1 MKHSIQA
8 IVVRK
13 RRAYLD
19 QSDPVR
25 MNLALHI
32 KNFGPI
38 SNANIALK
46 PLTVLVGPNNSG
58 KSYAAMLIHSVV
70 SACAL
75 PNPSAHRTSLPA
87 RSLDRFLV
95 IHDKI
100 EELHDKIEMNEKK
113 EMVLPDSLINEIAES
128 WFETILNNNLLEKI
142 KHNFT
147 SKPKDLVRITET
159 NFNISIFN
167 SNQIHVGWKNNKW
180 SVSDFPMLN
189 LKIIFKTKSG
199 ASRLIST
206 NNNSDGSI
214 TCTLAARLPGHV
226 RSSILSEVLYSL
238 IDDKIRRGIPPQSHY
253 LPAARSGILQGHRAI
268 TASIIRDAP
277 YAGIK
282 GTQVPPLSGVVA
294 DFISTIITMPPHEGE
309 FYRQAEDLESN
320 ILGGQIRRVGDKHRL
335 SEIKYNFL
343 EHEIPLHKT
352 SSTVS
357 EMSPLILYLKHI
369 VSKGSLLIIEEPE
382 AHLHPSNQVILAR
395 HIARLIRSDLNIL
408 LTTHSQPL
416 LEQLS
421 LLLQASKVD
430 QKTRKDMGLDPDEF
444 LLEDEV
450 SPYLFTQTA
459 PGNHTAVPIECS
471 GDEGISQ
478 EEFVKVQDALYNQTI
493 CVEQKMLP
501 RTPA

>member
-1 MKHSIQA
+1 M
-8 IVVRK
+8 
-13 RRAYLD
+13 D
-19 QSDPVR
+19 
-25 MNLALHI
+25 LALHI

-38 SNANIALK
+38 SNATITLK

-58 KSYAAMLIHSVV
+58 KSYAAMLIHSAV
-70 SACAL
+70 SAFAL
-75 PNPSAHRTSLPA
+75 SNPPDHRTSLPT
-87 RSLDRFLV
+87 RSRDRFIV

-100 EELHDKIEMNEKK
+100 EKLHDKIEKLHDKIGKK

-128 WFETILNNNLLEKI
+128 WFEMILNNDLLEQI

-147 SKPKDLVRITET
+147 SEPKDLVRITEAD
-159 NFNISIFN
+159 FNIGLFN

-180 SVSDFPMLN
+180 SVSDVPMLN
-189 LKIIFKTKSG
+189 LKIIVKAKNDMPSLTS
-199 ASRLIST
+199 A

-214 TCTLAARLPGHV
+214 TYTLASRLPG
-226 RSSILSEVLYSL
+226 RIRTSILSEKLYS
-238 IDDKIRRGIPPQSHY
+238 IINGKIRRGIPPQSYY

-294 DFISTIITMPPHEGE
+294 DFISTIITMPPHKGE
-309 FYRQAEDLESN
+309 FYTQAEDLESN
-320 ILGGQIRRVGDKHRL
+320 ILDGQILRVGDKYRL

-343 EHEIPLHKT
+343 DHEIPLHKT

-382 AHLHPSNQVILAR
+382 AHLHPAKQVILAR
-395 HIARLIRSDLNIL
+395 HIARLIRSGLNIL
-408 LTTHSQPL
+408 ITTHSQPL

-430 QKTRKDMGLDPDEF
+430 QKTRKDMGFNHDEF

-450 SPYLFTQTA
+450 SSYLFTQIA
-459 PGNHTAVPIECS
+459 PGNHTVVPIECS

-478 EEFVKVQDALYNQTI
+478 EEFVKVQDVLYNQTI
-493 CVEQKMLP
+493 CVEQNMLP
-501 RTPA
+501 RTQA